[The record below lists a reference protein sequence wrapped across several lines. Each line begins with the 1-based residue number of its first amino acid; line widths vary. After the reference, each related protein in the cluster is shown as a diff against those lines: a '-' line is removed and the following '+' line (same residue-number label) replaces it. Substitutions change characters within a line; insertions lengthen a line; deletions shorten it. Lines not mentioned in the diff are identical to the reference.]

1 MMQNERRSKTNERPE
16 KTRKPYTKPTLNS
29 EPIFETLALACG
41 KRAGQGGLCNSA
53 PRRS

>member
-1 MMQNERRSKTNERPE
+1 MQNERRSKVTERPE
-16 KTRKPYTKPTLNS
+16 RTKKQYTKPACTS

-41 KRAGQGGLCNSA
+41 KRPGQGGLCNAA

>member
-1 MMQNERRSKTNERPE
+1 MQNERKSKTKERPE
-16 KTRKPYTKPTLNS
+16 RGKKPYAKPTCTS

-41 KRAGQGGLCNSA
+41 KRPGQGGVCNAA